1 MKKREIL
8 GSTNEMTRNNTCMG
22 DSFFK
27 VFFISCFVILFL
39 AGAIMLMQ
47 MEQETSD
54 RKAISAYMNS
64 RGKTPLP
71 RSWRSERGKG
81 I

>member
-1 MKKREIL
+1 
-8 GSTNEMTRNNTCMG
+8 MG

-39 AGAIMLMQ
+39 AGAILLMQ
-47 MEQETSD
+47 MENESD
-54 RKAISAYMNS
+54 DHRAIKRYMES
-64 RGKTPLP
+64 HGRSPVP
-71 RSWRSERGKG
+71 PSWREKIGKG